1 MLQRSAD
8 SWVALTA
15 RGREVSRTPSE
26 KYVCP
31 LSLPLCVLLYSTNS
45 INEFTAVGHPVFHT
59 TGFYGIQKASR
70 IVSSPFT
77 FYREIGNFPPSL
89 WSCCRCFKEAVT
101 EGRKDSSEMNNLCSP
116 LLQVQMVS
124 SMRIGRN
131 VNYRIL
137 DIDWCT
143 SDKVVLASDDGCIR
157 VLEMAMKSASY
168 RMDEQDLTGE
178 PGK

>member
-1 MLQRSAD
+1 MFCVDIFVLH
-8 SWVALTA
+8 
-15 RGREVSRTPSE
+15 PS
-26 KYVCP
+26 
-31 LSLPLCVLLYSTNS
+31 
-45 INEFTAVGHPVFHT
+45 
-59 TGFYGIQKASR
+59 
-70 IVSSPFT
+70 
-77 FYREIGNFPPSL
+77 
-89 WSCCRCFKEAVT
+89 
-101 EGRKDSSEMNNLCSP
+101 
-116 LLQVQMVS
+116 QVQMVS

-178 PGK
+178 GGIERRRLNRVLRTN

>member
-1 MLQRSAD
+1 
-8 SWVALTA
+8 
-15 RGREVSRTPSE
+15 
-26 KYVCP
+26 
-31 LSLPLCVLLYSTNS
+31 
-45 INEFTAVGHPVFHT
+45 
-59 TGFYGIQKASR
+59 
-70 IVSSPFT
+70 
-77 FYREIGNFPPSL
+77 
-89 WSCCRCFKEAVT
+89 
-101 EGRKDSSEMNNLCSP
+101 
-116 LLQVQMVS
+116 MVS

-178 PGK
+178 TGNHKCQGIKRQTAIGRGINSVLFLHIYLLD

>member
-1 MLQRSAD
+1 
-8 SWVALTA
+8 
-15 RGREVSRTPSE
+15 
-26 KYVCP
+26 
-31 LSLPLCVLLYSTNS
+31 
-45 INEFTAVGHPVFHT
+45 
-59 TGFYGIQKASR
+59 
-70 IVSSPFT
+70 
-77 FYREIGNFPPSL
+77 
-89 WSCCRCFKEAVT
+89 
-101 EGRKDSSEMNNLCSP
+101 
-116 LLQVQMVS
+116 MVS

-178 PGK
+178 QNAMGEFYPHGSAWSVTTHLLCTDPVWCPYLLLPRAALTLKAFLLLQPWSGTFTMDITQV

>member
-1 MLQRSAD
+1 
-8 SWVALTA
+8 
-15 RGREVSRTPSE
+15 
-26 KYVCP
+26 
-31 LSLPLCVLLYSTNS
+31 
-45 INEFTAVGHPVFHT
+45 
-59 TGFYGIQKASR
+59 
-70 IVSSPFT
+70 
-77 FYREIGNFPPSL
+77 
-89 WSCCRCFKEAVT
+89 
-101 EGRKDSSEMNNLCSP
+101 
-116 LLQVQMVS
+116 MVS

-178 PGK
+178 TGNQECQGIKRQTVIGRGINSVLFLHIYLLD